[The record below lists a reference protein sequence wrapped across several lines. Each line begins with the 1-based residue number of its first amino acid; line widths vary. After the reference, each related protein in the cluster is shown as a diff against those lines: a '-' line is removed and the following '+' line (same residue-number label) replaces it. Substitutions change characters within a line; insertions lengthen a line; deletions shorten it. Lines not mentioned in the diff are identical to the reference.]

1 MSSQTSTGMVILA
14 GTPIGDTA
22 SASPRLVQTLQGAQ
36 VIAAEDTRRLTDLL
50 HRLQI
55 STSARVVSYFEGNE
69 AARTQELL
77 EALLAGQDVVVVTDA
92 GMPSVSDPG
101 FRLVSAAIEHGVRV
115 TSVPGPTAVTTAL
128 AISGMPTDRFCF
140 EGFLPRKRGERRRR
154 LQELVDETRTTVLY
168 EAPHRV
174 TDLLHDAVEILGA
187 QRHAAI
193 CRELTKTY
201 EEVHRGTLAQL
212 RDWVEQGVR
221 GEITLVLA
229 GATAQTVSLADAV
242 GMVDEVVADG
252 EKTSRAV
259 AGIAARTGLRRRE
272 LYDAFLAARRA
283 GAGASQSGDGHAEAP
298 DQPSAE

>member
-1 MSSQTSTGMVILA
+1 MVILA

-69 AARTQELL
+69 AARTQELV
-77 EALLAGQDVVVVTDA
+77 EVLLAGQDVVVVTDA

-174 TDLLHDAVEILGA
+174 ADLLHDAVEILGA

-242 GMVDEVVADG
+242 EMVDEVVADG

-283 GAGASQSGDGHAEAP
+283 GVGASQSGDGHAEAP

>member
-1 MSSQTSTGMVILA
+1 MVILA

-22 SASPRLVQTLQGAQ
+22 SASPRLVQTLQDAQ

-154 LQELVDETRTTVLY
+154 LQELVDEPRTTVLY

-174 TDLLHDAVEILGA
+174 ADLLHDAVEVLGA

-229 GATAQTVSLADAV
+229 GAAAQTVSLADAV

-272 LYDAFLAARRA
+272 LYDAFLAARRV
-283 GAGASQSGDGHAEAP
+283 GESDDGHAEAP
-298 DQPSAE
+298 DHPHAEQPSADHPRAE

>member
-1 MSSQTSTGMVILA
+1 MVILA

-283 GAGASQSGDGHAEAP
+283 GVGASQSGDGHAEAP

>member
-1 MSSQTSTGMVILA
+1 MVILA

-55 STSARVVSYFEGNE
+55 STSARIVSYFEGNE
-69 AARTQELL
+69 AARTQELV
-77 EALLAGQDVVVVTDA
+77 EVLLAGQDVVVVTDA

-101 FRLVSAAIEHGVRV
+101 FRLVSAAIKHGVRV

-154 LQELVDETRTTVLY
+154 LQELVDEPRTTVLY

-174 TDLLHDAVEILGA
+174 ADLLHDAVEILGA

-283 GAGASQSGDGHAEAP
+283 GVGASQSGDGHAEAP

>member
-1 MSSQTSTGMVILA
+1 MVILA

-101 FRLVSAAIEHGVRV
+101 FRLVSAAIEQGVRV

-154 LQELVDETRTTVLY
+154 LQELVDEPRTTVLY

-174 TDLLHDAVEILGA
+174 ADLLHDAVEILGA
-187 QRHAAI
+187 QRPAAI

-212 RDWVEQGVR
+212 RDWAEQGVR

-283 GAGASQSGDGHAEAP
+283 GVGASQSGDGHAEAP

>member
-1 MSSQTSTGMVILA
+1 MVILA

-22 SASPRLVQTLQGAQ
+22 SASPRLVQTLQDAQ

-55 STSARVVSYFEGNE
+55 STSARIVSYFEGNE

-77 EALLAGQDVVVVTDA
+77 EVLLAGQDVVVVTDA

-154 LQELVDETRTTVLY
+154 LQELVDEPRTTVLY

-174 TDLLHDAVEILGA
+174 ADLLHDAVEILGA

-283 GAGASQSGDGHAEAP
+283 GVGASQSGDGHAEAP

>member
-1 MSSQTSTGMVILA
+1 MVILA

-174 TDLLHDAVEILGA
+174 ADLLHDAVEILGA

-242 GMVDEVVADG
+242 EMVDEVVADG

>member
-1 MSSQTSTGMVILA
+1 MVILA

-101 FRLVSAAIEHGVRV
+101 FRLVSAAIEQGVRV

-154 LQELVDETRTTVLY
+154 LQELVDEPRTTVLY

-174 TDLLHDAVEILGA
+174 ADLLHDAVEILGA

-212 RDWVEQGVR
+212 RDWAEQGVR

-283 GAGASQSGDGHAEAP
+283 GVGASQSGDGHAEAP

>member
-1 MSSQTSTGMVILA
+1 MVILA

-55 STSARVVSYFEGNE
+55 STSARIVSYFGGNE
-69 AARTQELL
+69 AARTQELV
-77 EALLAGQDVVVVTDA
+77 EVLLAGQDVVVVTDA

-154 LQELVDETRTTVLY
+154 LQELVDEPRTTVLY

-174 TDLLHDAVEILGA
+174 ADLLHDAVEILGA

-283 GAGASQSGDGHAEAP
+283 GAGAGQSEEEHSEAP

>member
-1 MSSQTSTGMVILA
+1 MVILA

-154 LQELVDETRTTVLY
+154 LQELVDEPRTTVLY

-174 TDLLHDAVEILGA
+174 ADLLHDAVEILGA

-283 GAGASQSGDGHAEAP
+283 GVGASQSGDGHAEAP

>member
-1 MSSQTSTGMVILA
+1 MVILA

-22 SASPRLVQTLQGAQ
+22 SASPRLVQTLQDAQ

-69 AARTQELL
+69 AARTQELV
-77 EALLAGQDVVVVTDA
+77 EVLLAGQDVVVVTDA

-154 LQELVDETRTTVLY
+154 LQELVDEPRTTVLY

-174 TDLLHDAVEILGA
+174 ADLLHDAVEILGA

-229 GATAQTVSLADAV
+229 GATAQTVSLTDAV

-283 GAGASQSGDGHAEAP
+283 GVGASQSGDGHAETP

>member
-1 MSSQTSTGMVILA
+1 MVILA

-55 STSARVVSYFEGNE
+55 STSARIVSYFEGNE
-69 AARTQELL
+69 AARTQELV
-77 EALLAGQDVVVVTDA
+77 EVLLAGQDVVVVTDA

-154 LQELVDETRTTVLY
+154 LQELVDEPRTTVLY

-174 TDLLHDAVEILGA
+174 ADLLHDAVEILGA

>member
-1 MSSQTSTGMVILA
+1 MVILA

-154 LQELVDETRTTVLY
+154 LQELVDEPRTTVLY

-174 TDLLHDAVEILGA
+174 ADLLHDAVEVLGA

-229 GATAQTVSLADAV
+229 GAAAQTVSLADAV

-272 LYDAFLAARRA
+272 LYDAFLAARRV
-283 GAGASQSGDGHAEAP
+283 GESDDGHAEAP
-298 DQPSAE
+298 DHPHAEQPSADHPRAE

>member
-1 MSSQTSTGMVILA
+1 MVILA

-201 EEVHRGTLAQL
+201 EEVKRGTLGEL
-212 RDWVEQGVR
+212 VEWARGDVR
-221 GEITLVLA
+221 GEITIVVHGAPEKKPDLNIALEQVAELVDA
-229 GATAQTVSLADAV
+229 GQKLSAAVSA
-242 GMVDEVVADG
+242 
-252 EKTSRAV
+252 
-259 AGIAARTGLRRRE
+259 IAESTGVRRKNLYEAALQARKEGK
-272 LYDAFLAARRA
+272 
-283 GAGASQSGDGHAEAP
+283 
-298 DQPSAE
+298 

>member
-1 MSSQTSTGMVILA
+1 M
-14 GTPIGDTA
+14 
-22 SASPRLVQTLQGAQ
+22 
-36 VIAAEDTRRLTDLL
+36 
-50 HRLQI
+50 
-55 STSARVVSYFEGNE
+55 
-69 AARTQELL
+69 
-77 EALLAGQDVVVVTDA
+77 
-92 GMPSVSDPG
+92 
-101 FRLVSAAIEHGVRV
+101 

-174 TDLLHDAVEILGA
+174 ADLLHDAVEILGA

-242 GMVDEVVADG
+242 EMVDEVVADG

-283 GAGASQSGDGHAEAP
+283 GVGASQSGDGHAEAP

>member
-1 MSSQTSTGMVILA
+1 MVILA

-55 STSARVVSYFEGNE
+55 STSARIVSYFEGNE
-69 AARTQELL
+69 AARTQELV
-77 EALLAGQDVVVVTDA
+77 EVLLAGQDVVVVTDA

-115 TSVPGPTAVTTAL
+115 TSIPGPTAVTTAL

-154 LQELVDETRTTVLY
+154 LQELVDEPRTTVLY

-174 TDLLHDAVEILGA
+174 ADLLHDAVEILGA

-283 GAGASQSGDGHAEAP
+283 GVGASQSGDGHAEAP

>member
-1 MSSQTSTGMVILA
+1 MVILA

-55 STSARVVSYFEGNE
+55 STSARIVSYFEGNE

-154 LQELVDETRTTVLY
+154 LQELVDEPRTTVLY

-174 TDLLHDAVEILGA
+174 ADLLHDAVEILGA

-283 GAGASQSGDGHAEAP
+283 GVGASQSGDGHAEAP

>member
-1 MSSQTSTGMVILA
+1 MVILA

-174 TDLLHDAVEILGA
+174 ADLLHDAVEILGA

-283 GAGASQSGDGHAEAP
+283 GVGASQSGDGHAEAP
-298 DQPSAE
+298 DRPSAE

>member
-1 MSSQTSTGMVILA
+1 MVILA

-55 STSARVVSYFEGNE
+55 STSARIVSYFEGNE
-69 AARTQELL
+69 AARTQELVKV
-77 EALLAGQDVVVVTDA
+77 LLAGQDVVVVTDA

-154 LQELVDETRTTVLY
+154 LQELVDEPRTTVLY

-174 TDLLHDAVEILGA
+174 ADLLHDAVEILGA

>member
-1 MSSQTSTGMVILA
+1 MVILA

-22 SASPRLVQTLQGAQ
+22 SASPRLVQTLQDAQ

-69 AARTQELL
+69 AARTQELV
-77 EALLAGQDVVVVTDA
+77 EVLLAGQDVVVVTDA

-154 LQELVDETRTTVLY
+154 LQELVDEPRTTVLY

-174 TDLLHDAVEILGA
+174 ADLLHDAVEVLGA

-229 GATAQTVSLADAV
+229 GAAAQTVSLADAV

-272 LYDAFLAARRA
+272 LYDAFLAARRV
-283 GAGASQSGDGHAEAP
+283 GESDDGHAEAP
-298 DQPSAE
+298 DHPHAEQPSADHPRAE

>member
-1 MSSQTSTGMVILA
+1 MVILA

-55 STSARVVSYFEGNE
+55 STSARIVSYFEGNE
-69 AARTQELL
+69 AARTQELV
-77 EALLAGQDVVVVTDA
+77 EVLLAGQDVVVVTDA

-101 FRLVSAAIEHGVRV
+101 FRLVSAAIDHGVRV

-154 LQELVDETRTTVLY
+154 LQELVDEPRTTVLY

-174 TDLLHDAVEILGA
+174 ADLLHDAVEILGA

>member
-1 MSSQTSTGMVILA
+1 MVILA

-55 STSARVVSYFEGNE
+55 STSARIVSYFEGNE
-69 AARTQELL
+69 AARTQELV
-77 EALLAGQDVVVVTDA
+77 EVLLAGQDVVVVTDA

-154 LQELVDETRTTVLY
+154 LQELVDEPRTTVLY

-174 TDLLHDAVEILGA
+174 ADLLHDAVEILGA
-187 QRHAAI
+187 
-193 CRELTKTY
+193 CLLYTSPSP
-201 EEVHRGTLAQL
+201 
-212 RDWVEQGVR
+212 RD
-221 GEITLVLA
+221 
-229 GATAQTVSLADAV
+229 S
-242 GMVDEVVADG
+242 
-252 EKTSRAV
+252 
-259 AGIAARTGLRRRE
+259 
-272 LYDAFLAARRA
+272 
-283 GAGASQSGDGHAEAP
+283 
-298 DQPSAE
+298 

>member
-1 MSSQTSTGMVILA
+1 MVILA

-55 STSARVVSYFEGNE
+55 STSARIVSYFEGNE
-69 AARTQELL
+69 AARTQELV
-77 EALLAGQDVVVVTDA
+77 EVLLAGQDVVVVTDA

-154 LQELVDETRTTVLY
+154 LQELVDEPRTTVLY

-174 TDLLHDAVEILGA
+174 ADLLHDAVEILGA

-283 GAGASQSGDGHAEAP
+283 GVGASQSGDGHAEAP

>member
-1 MSSQTSTGMVILA
+1 MVILA

-22 SASPRLVQTLQGAQ
+22 SASPRLVQTLQDAQ

-69 AARTQELL
+69 AARTQELV
-77 EALLAGQDVVVVTDA
+77 EVLLAGQDVVVVTDA

-154 LQELVDETRTTVLY
+154 LQELVDEPRTTVLY

-174 TDLLHDAVEILGA
+174 ADLLHDAVEVLGA

>member
-1 MSSQTSTGMVILA
+1 MVILA

-77 EALLAGQDVVVVTDA
+77 EVLLAGQDVVVVTDA

-193 CRELTKTY
+193 CRELTDRK
-201 EEVHRGTLAQL
+201 
-212 RDWVEQGVR
+212 
-221 GEITLVLA
+221 
-229 GATAQTVSLADAV
+229 S
-242 GMVDEVVADG
+242 VV
-252 EKTSRAV
+252 
-259 AGIAARTGLRRRE
+259 
-272 LYDAFLAARRA
+272 
-283 GAGASQSGDGHAEAP
+283 
-298 DQPSAE
+298 

>member
-1 MSSQTSTGMVILA
+1 MVILA

-55 STSARVVSYFEGNE
+55 STSARIVSYFEGNE
-69 AARTQELL
+69 AARTQELV
-77 EALLAGQDVVVVTDA
+77 EVLLAGQDVVVVTDA

-154 LQELVDETRTTVLY
+154 LQELVDEPRTTVLY

-174 TDLLHDAVEILGA
+174 ADLLHDAVEILGA

-252 EKTSRAV
+252 EKPSRAV

-283 GAGASQSGDGHAEAP
+283 GAGAGQSEEEHSEAP

>member
-1 MSSQTSTGMVILA
+1 MVILA

-22 SASPRLVQTLQGAQ
+22 SASPRLVQTLQSAQ

-55 STSARVVSYFEGNE
+55 STSARIVSYFEGNE
-69 AARTQELL
+69 AARTQELV
-77 EALLAGQDVVVVTDA
+77 EVLLAGQDVVVVTDA

-154 LQELVDETRTTVLY
+154 LQELVDEPRTTVLY

-174 TDLLHDAVEILGA
+174 ADLLHDAVEILGA

-283 GAGASQSGDGHAEAP
+283 GVGASQSGDGHAEAP

>member
-1 MSSQTSTGMVILA
+1 MVILA

-55 STSARVVSYFEGNE
+55 STSARIVSYFEGNE
-69 AARTQELL
+69 AARTQELV
-77 EALLAGQDVVVVTDA
+77 EVLLAGQDVVVVTDA

-154 LQELVDETRTTVLY
+154 LQELVDEPRTTVLY

-174 TDLLHDAVEILGA
+174 ADLLHDAVEILGA

-259 AGIAARTGLRRRE
+259 AGIASRTGLRRRE

-283 GAGASQSGDGHAEAP
+283 GAGAGQSEEEHSEAP